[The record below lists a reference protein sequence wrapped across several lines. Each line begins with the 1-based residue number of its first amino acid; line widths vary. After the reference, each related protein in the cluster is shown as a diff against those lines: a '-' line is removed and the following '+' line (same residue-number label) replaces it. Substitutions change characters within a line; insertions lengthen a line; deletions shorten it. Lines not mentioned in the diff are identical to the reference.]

1 MRGSMVPVFKIGTA
15 VLAVSALLCGSA
27 SGADEA
33 TEMEVPA
40 NTPSS
45 SSRGLVV
52 AQAGVPRTMTEAETR
67 SDRMAAQ
74 ALLPRARPSL
84 VEKLSG
90 DPEALEDVPF
100 GDYIARSQAS
110 ERAMALRSGPLS
122 SENLNEYREMALR
135 LAEVD
140 PKASKEAMEFYQ
152 ETRFMLHQDYWVET
166 GNPDVPPTGNFVPAL
181 IVVGDA
187 AVDAVTE

>member
-1 MRGSMVPVFKIGTA
+1 MCRLATTSPEPGERGRRRCGGA
-15 VLAVSALLCGSA
+15 V
-27 SGADEA
+27 
-33 TEMEVPA
+33 
-40 NTPSS
+40 
-45 SSRGLVV
+45 
-52 AQAGVPRTMTEAETR
+52 
-67 SDRMAAQ
+67 
-74 ALLPRARPSL
+74 
-84 VEKLSG
+84 
-90 DPEALEDVPF
+90 
-100 GDYIARSQAS
+100 
-110 ERAMALRSGPLS
+110 ER
-122 SENLNEYREMALR
+122 ENLNEYREMALR